1 MNDSNFDQKKSE
13 QFSESLV
20 DVLNKSAIALALSM
34 GHRSGLFAAMADL
47 PASTSPQIAEAAS
60 LNERYVRE
68 WLGTLVTGRVVEY
81 FPDDRTYRLPPE
93 HAAFLT
99 RGGEFN
105 MASSMQFIPLLGSI
119 EDKLLECFKN
129 GGGVPYSEFPR
140 FHDVMASESDQTTVA
155 ALEEH
160 ILPLVP
166 GLEKRLD
173 SGIDVLDVGCG
184 SGRAM
189 IALAER
195 YPNSKF
201 AGYDFSDEGVGRA
214 RSEAKEKGLTNVRF
228 EVQDAANFEVG
239 SQFDLITSFDA
250 IHDQADPKGMLRSIS
265 KALKPD
271 GVYLIQDITGS
282 SFLENNYD
290 LPVAPFLY
298 TISYMHCMTV
308 SLAYGG
314 AGLGAMWGEE
324 KAVEMLNE
332 AGFANVVL
340 HHLEHDFMNTYYV
353 ATKQVIERAS
363 PGKGSNGSLRN
374 N

>member
-1 MNDSNFDQKKSE
+1 MYDSNIDRIDAGSKGAIMKERGFDEKKSE
-13 QFSESLV
+13 QFSEDLV
-20 DVLNKSAIALALSM
+20 DVLNKSSIALALSM
-34 GHRSGLFAAMADL
+34 GHRAGLFAAMADL
-47 PASTSPQIAEAAS
+47 PPSTSQQIADAAK

-68 WLGTLVTGRVVEY
+68 WLGTLVTGRVVDY
-81 FPDDRTYRLPPE
+81 FPDDKTYKLPAE

-99 RGGEFN
+99 SGGEFN

-119 EDKLLECFKN
+119 EDKLLSCFRN

-140 FHDVMASESDQTTVA
+140 FHEVMAAESDQTTVA

-160 ILPLVP
+160 ILPLAP
-166 GLEKRLD
+166 GLKERLE
-173 SGIDVLDVGCG
+173 SGIEVLDVGCG

-189 IALAER
+189 IALAES
-195 YPNSKF
+195 YPNSRF
-201 AGYDFSDEGVGRA
+201 AGYDFSDEGVARA
-214 RSEAKEKGLTNVRF
+214 RAEAAEKGLSNVRF
-228 EVQDAANFEVG
+228 EVRDAANIGEE
-239 SQFDLITSFDA
+239 QRYDLITSFDA
-250 IHDQADPKGMLRSIS
+250 IHDQADPAGMLLSIS

-282 SFLENNYD
+282 SYLEKNYD

-332 AGFANVVL
+332 AGFSNVTL

-353 ATKQVIERAS
+353 ATK
-363 PGKGSNGSLRN
+363 
-374 N
+374 